1 MHTKHVN
8 LLIKKFFEK
17 SLPRE
22 IQNKFRQWLVT
33 SSNAEEKESALFDL
47 WNSIPSQ
54 ADESTIQDLQLLHQ
68 KINNSIISKS
78 KKVSIRY
85 IIRIAAM
92 IAIPLICSL
101 LTFFLTQKYS
111 VKNVNMV
118 ECFVPYGEKQLIT
131 LPDSSRAWI
140 NSGSILIYPEKFT
153 GDTRM
158 VYLSGEANFSVA
170 KNPDK
175 RFVVSTNNLNIE
187 ALGTVFNVQAYIDLY
202 KITATLEEG
211 EIRVETKTGYKQAI
225 TLIPNEQVIYDHK
238 IRQFTKKIT
247 DAKRVA
253 LWKDGY
259 LIFQEASFGEI
270 LHAIEKRYDVTVQ
283 FDSGKYEGRTFTVR
297 FPPEETLFETL
308 DILKEIIRDFNY
320 TIKENTIY
328 IY

>member
-1 MHTKHVN
+1 MHAKHIN
-8 LLIKKFFEK
+8 LLIKNFFEK
-17 SLPRE
+17 SLPKE
-22 IQNKFRQWLVT
+22 IQKKFRQWLVT
-33 SSNAEEKESALFDL
+33 PDNAEEKESALLNL

-54 ADESTIQDLQLLHQ
+54 ADESTIEDLQLLHQ
-68 KINNSIISKS
+68 KIDNSVTSKL

-85 IIRIAAM
+85 IVRIAAM
-92 IAIPLICSL
+92 IAIPLTCSF
-101 LTFFLTQKYS
+101 LTYFLTQENS
-111 VKNVNMV
+111 VKNVNMA
-118 ECFVPYGEKQLIT
+118 ECFVPYGEKRLVT
-131 LPDSSRAWI
+131 LPDSSRVWI
-140 NSGSILIYPEKFT
+140 NSGSILIYPEKFI

-158 VYLSGEANFSVA
+158 VYLSGEANFSVT

-187 ALGTVFNVQAYIDLY
+187 ALGTVFNVQAYIDLP

-211 EIRVETKTGYKQAI
+211 KIKVETKKGAKHSLI
-225 TLIPNEQVIYDHK
+225 LIPNEQAIYDNK
-238 IRQFTKKIT
+238 NQRFTKKVI

-259 LIFQEASFGEI
+259 LIFQEASLGDI

-283 FDSGKYEGRTFTVR
+283 FDSGKYEGSTFTVR
-297 FPPEETLFETL
+297 FFPEETLPEIL
-308 DILKEIIRDFNY
+308 DILKRFIRDFNY